1 MNANKSGSNE
11 LEDISRVI
19 HLGLTVFGLS
29 AWATGFLADDYKRM
43 EPLGF
48 SIHSWLGVSFAF
60 FLFLRIGYGFWGSD
74 DYQFA
79 KWVPY
84 TKERLLAVFEDL
96 WTLIKFKLPDRSTH
110 VGLSGLVQTF
120 GLAAFAW
127 MAITGSLM
135 FFYLTPGSKAKG
147 SLHLIKEM
155 HEAAVWLIPIYL
167 GIHIGAVLLHALS
180 GDHRWRRMFFL
191 KE

>member
-1 MNANKSGSNE
+1 MNANKSGVNE

-19 HLGLTVFGLS
+19 HLGLTVFGIS
-29 AWATGFLADDYKRM
+29 AWATGFLAEDYKHV
-43 EPLGF
+43 EHLGF
-48 SIHSWLGVSFAF
+48 SIHSWLGISFAF
-60 FLFLRIGYGFWGSD
+60 FLLLRIGYGFWGPD

-84 TKERLLAVFEDL
+84 TMDRLRAVLEDL
-96 WTLIKFKLPDRSTH
+96 WTLIKFKLPERPMH

-127 MAITGSLM
+127 MAVTGSLM
-135 FFYLTPGSKAKG
+135 FFYLTPGHHTRG
-147 SLHLIKEM
+147 LLHFIKEM
-155 HEAAVWLIPIYL
+155 HEAGVWLIPIYL
-167 GIHIGAVLLHALS
+167 GIHMGAVLLHALA
-180 GDHRWRRMFFL
+180 GDHRWRRTFFL

>member
-1 MNANKSGSNE
+1 MNANKSGVNE

-19 HLGLTVFGLS
+19 HLGLTVFGIS
-29 AWATGFLADDYKRM
+29 AWATGFLAEDYKQV
-43 EPLGF
+43 EHLGF
-48 SIHSWLGVSFAF
+48 SIHSGLGISFAF
-60 FLFLRIGYGFWGSD
+60 FLLLRIGYGFWGPD

-84 TKERLLAVFEDL
+84 TMDRLRAGLEDL
-96 WTLIKFKLPDRSTH
+96 WTLIKFKLPDRPMH

-127 MAITGSLM
+127 MAVTGSLM
-135 FFYLTPGSKAKG
+135 FFYLKPSHHTGG
-147 SLHLIKEM
+147 LLHFIKEM
-155 HEAAVWLIPIYL
+155 HEAGVWLIPIYL
-167 GIHIGAVLLHALS
+167 GIHMGAVLLHALA
-180 GDHRWRRMFFL
+180 GDHRWRRTFFL